1 MDVEEREALGR
12 QLKGVM
18 ARAKREKAVL
28 TGFTW
33 RDGRVIPVLVHSGKV
48 PAGEAA
54 PPVAEPPPIPKKA
67 RRTLVQV
74 ELPL

>member
-1 MDVEEREALGR
+1 MDVDEREALGR

-33 RDGRVIPVLVHSGKV
+33 RDGRLIPTLVHST
-48 PAGEAA
+48 PPPRGEAA
-54 PPVAEPPPIPKKA
+54 PPVAEPPPIPKKG
-67 RRTLVQV
+67 RRSLVQA
-74 ELPL
+74 ELLL